1 MSKTIQRNQKYA
13 IFSAKTKPTKKEE
26 FLVNEYLQS
35 VADLLYVNNI
45 VHKQIGSN
53 NFL

>member
-1 MSKTIQRNQKYA
+1 M
-13 IFSAKTKPTKKEE
+13 FSANTKTSKKEE

-35 VADLLYVNNI
+35 VPDLQYVNNI